1 MTWFKTTWSAISAAL
16 LAALAVFAA
25 ANAMRQK
32 SSARKWQEKA
42 DDIESGKVKDGT
54 LTAEAAS
61 SRAKLHDARADEMKV
76 KAEARITQIGS
87 KNEEISDILDR
98 WSKS

>member
-1 MTWFKTTWSAISAAL
+1 MTWLKTTWSSISMAL
-16 LAALAVFAA
+16 LAALAIFAA
-25 ANAMRQK
+25 ANASRQK

-42 DDIESGKVKDGT
+42 DDIESGKVEKGT

-61 SRAKLHDARADEMKV
+61 TKAKLHDARASEMKA

-98 WSKS
+98 WSKP